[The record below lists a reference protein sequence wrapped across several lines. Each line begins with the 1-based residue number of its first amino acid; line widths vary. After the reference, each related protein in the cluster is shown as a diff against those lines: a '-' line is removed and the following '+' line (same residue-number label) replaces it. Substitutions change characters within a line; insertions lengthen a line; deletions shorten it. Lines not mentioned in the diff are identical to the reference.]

1 MSTEHDHEHGEAG
14 AEHWDAAQAAAAHD
28 EQVQPSTRQSPS
40 HGLGAGGDTHDAD
53 SPSHGLGSGGDV
65 HGADSPAHGLGS
77 ADPTGHETPGTGT
90 PVQAAGTPERGT
102 GADDGAEDRDRR

>member
-1 MSTEHDHEHGEAG
+1 MSTEHDHEHDEAG
-14 AEHWDAAQAAAAHD
+14 AEHWDAAQAAAAPD

-65 HGADSPAHGLGS
+65 HGANSPTAGLGE
-77 ADPTGHETPGTGT
+77 AGHDGDGSH
-90 PVQAAGTPERGT
+90 QAESPRHGE
-102 GADDGAEDRDRR
+102 GA